1 MGILKRKVPEIVNSN
16 NLIVLLLILFNFF
29 QIYRTTKFKKQVLEL
44 SEKSILYKRL
54 VWVEEFEWILSGKK
68 LNNFVL
74 FGIKNGTLSLE
85 GPMVLFFIHHKS
97 CLNCIR
103 DEILEI
109 NHFIKQNN
117 LFRSVGI
124 LLFSRGQNSID
135 SLNFLNGV
143 VSAKPIFPIYFC
155 YDTTAIVED
164 VRLEESIIL
173 FINEKREIIL
183 AYIPEPNNVL
193 KRKNFYRIINYF
205 YNQEISR

>member
-29 QIYRTTKFKKQVLEL
+29 QIYRATKFKKQVLEL